1 MKCRADAQVR
11 ESALNAFTRVYGVRC
26 LEAIQAKSALLL
38 LDTWAWFRHGK
49 ADEADRLRMFFAG
62 QEGAITGML
71 AGSENDRVWITDRRR
86 GRREADKYE
95 KFEETVNDAE
105 FRLTRALGWEGIDA
119 AQIYDLAEASLPK
132 KVFLPTDALHLDMRI
147 NWYGWLGRRAVRTWL
162 AAAGISM
169 LSMRYP
175 SGRRRFPIAA
185 VEKRFLWP
193 LAIFAAEWL
202 EEFFAGHDREQERD
216 QKMRIRRLDDVYHVE
231 IAPVSEQDKRM
242 ELGESGSQIV
252 RKAAESKP
260 AAQEKEL
267 PEDFGKILADVQ
279 GGFHY
284 YVGTGAKPR

>member
-49 ADEADRLRMFFAG
+49 ADEADRLRQFFAG

-71 AGSENDRVWITDRRR
+71 AGSENDRVWITDRR
-86 GRREADKYE
+86 GRREADRYE

-162 AAAGISM
+162 AAAGLSL

-175 SGRRRFPIAA
+175 SGRRRF
-185 VEKRFLWP
+185 ENTYCNP
-193 LAIFAAEWL
+193 L
-202 EEFFAGHDREQERD
+202 EFHFVFTDIH
-216 QKMRIRRLDDVYHVE
+216 
-231 IAPVSEQDKRM
+231 
-242 ELGESGSQIV
+242 GSIV
-252 RKAAESKP
+252 NFEYLS
-260 AAQEKEL
+260 
-267 PEDFGKILADVQ
+267 
-279 GGFHY
+279 
-284 YVGTGAKPR
+284 TG